1 MNNSERLKSI
11 NETIDIIVSK
21 IDSIKRILKFN
32 KLTEKDKAKYKI
44 NLNKALD
51 DLAKARVLKT
61 KLESQK

>member
-1 MNNSERLKSI
+1 MNDSERLKNI

-32 KLTEKDKAKYKI
+32 KLKEKDKIKYKI

-51 DLAKARVLKT
+51 DLAKARVLKV
-61 KLESQK
+61 KLESKK